1 MMSSIANGKPESNA
15 IECFLILQ
23 IQIATPFQIIRRLN
37 EKRRTSNN
45 KCLDRINYI
54 LYPILDSSSKT
65 YMKVDIGIPIKDDNI
80 TGLIE
85 GNTLYV
91 RTQKIKVGDTML
103 EISIRIKKGDTESIT
118 LSTSPE

>member
-1 MMSSIANGKPESNA
+1 MRG
-15 IECFLILQ
+15 
-23 IQIATPFQIIRRLN
+23 LN

>member
-1 MMSSIANGKPESNA
+1 LMSSIANGKPESNA